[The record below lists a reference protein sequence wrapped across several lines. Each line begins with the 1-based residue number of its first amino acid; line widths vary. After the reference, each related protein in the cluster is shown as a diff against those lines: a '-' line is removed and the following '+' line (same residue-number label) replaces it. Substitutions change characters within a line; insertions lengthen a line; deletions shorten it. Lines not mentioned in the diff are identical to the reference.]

1 MAISSASTAGMLTI
15 NIMADG
21 FNAHVNSSD
30 ILLLS
35 ILLVMHSPSLFV
47 FKVAIRL

>member
-1 MAISSASTAGMLTI
+1 MAISSASTTGMLAI

-35 ILLVMHSPSLFV
+35 ILLAMYSPSLLV
-47 FKVAIRL
+47 FKVTIGF